1 MTKTMYSL
9 ILTDEVIERI
19 DRLAYEKG
27 MSRSQ
32 MVDHLLAREV
42 GLSTPEQQTRLIV
55 RHAAD
60 RMSENVPSLQ
70 LHIRSDLGSMEIAT
84 FVKFKYNPSIKYSF
98 DILASD
104 GRHLCV
110 LKINSRSTSAELRT
124 HLDSF
129 LQLLSAIDRRYMC
142 SFLLPADPK
151 ASSGRFQ
158 RPVYLPR
165 LFEETEDPEEIAER
179 LSNYIV
185 LIDDTM
191 QSYFASLWS
200 PSLQEDVESAYLKHL
215 IP

>member
-104 GRHLCV
+104 G
-110 LKINSRSTSAELRT
+110 
-124 HLDSF
+124 
-129 LQLLSAIDRRYMC
+129 
-142 SFLLPADPK
+142 
-151 ASSGRFQ
+151 G
-158 RPVYLPR
+158 
-165 LFEETEDPEEIAER
+165 
-179 LSNYIV
+179 
-185 LIDDTM
+185 
-191 QSYFASLWS
+191 SL
-200 PSLQEDVESAYLKHL
+200 AY
-215 IP
+215 

>member
-1 MTKTMYSL
+1 
-9 ILTDEVIERI
+9 
-19 DRLAYEKG
+19 
-27 MSRSQ
+27 
-32 MVDHLLAREV
+32 
-42 GLSTPEQQTRLIV
+42 
-55 RHAAD
+55 
-60 RMSENVPSLQ
+60 MSENVPSLQ

-104 GRHLCV
+104 GRQLGV
-110 LKINSRSTSAELRT
+110 LKITSRSTSAELRT

-142 SFLLPADPK
+142 SFLIPDDPK